1 MTGHRGVHLQ
11 RTLDRPGSLPGLT
24 MRRRVRVSAVPASVE
39 NLAIVWASLDQLCSG
54 LPDGQ
59 WDLPTGCPGWTVKDH
74 VSHLVDYE
82 ARALGRPAPEHE
94 PGPLPHVKNEMGR
107 ANEVGV
113 DVRRP
118 RPGAQVLG
126 EFREVTGER
135 LTRLRALTAQD
146 LTTPVTTPAGP
157 GTMAD
162 LLTLRVM
169 DSWTHEQD
177 IRRATGRPGH
187 SDGPAAD
194 EAVGYFTR
202 FLPYVVGKRAAAPEG
217 SKVVFRIGGRD
228 PVAVQVVAGR
238 GSVVTDPD
246 GATVSLV
253 IPVTTFAALAG
264 GRSDVPDDVYI
275 SGDRRLGQRVL
286 ASMSLMP

>member
-1 MTGHRGVHLQ
+1 M
-11 RTLDRPGSLPGLT
+11 
-24 MRRRVRVSAVPASVE
+24 VSAVSASVE
-39 NLAIVWASLDQLCSG
+39 NLAIAWASIDRLCSG

-94 PGPLPHVKNEMGR
+94 PGPRSYVKNEMGR
-107 ANEVGV
+107 VNEVGV
-113 DVRRP
+113 DARRP
-118 RPGAQVLG
+118 RPGAQVLA

-135 LTRLRALTAQD
+135 LVQLRALTAQD
-146 LTTPVTTPAGP
+146 LTAAVATPAGP
-157 GTMAD
+157 GTVAD

-187 SDGPAAD
+187 SQGPAAD
-194 EAVGYFTR
+194 EAVGYFIR
-202 FLPYVVGKRAAAPEG
+202 FLPYVVGKRAAAPDG

-228 PVAVQVVAGR
+228 PVVVQVAGGR
-238 GSVVTDPD
+238 GGLAADPD
-246 GATVSLV
+246 GATVTLV
-253 IPVTTFAALAG
+253 IPVTTFAALAA
-264 GRSDVPDDVYI
+264 GRSDVPDDAGI
-275 SGDRRLGQRVL
+275 SGDRQLGQRVL
-286 ASMSLMP
+286 DSMGFMP

>member
-1 MTGHRGVHLQ
+1 M
-11 RTLDRPGSLPGLT
+11 S
-24 MRRRVRVSAVPASVE
+24 ASVE
-39 NLAIVWASLDQLCSG
+39 NLAIVWSSIDQLCSG
-54 LPDGQ
+54 LLAGQ
-59 WDLPTGCPGWTVKDH
+59 WDLPTGCPGWTVKDQ

-94 PGPLPHVKNEMGR
+94 PGPLSHVKNEMSR
-107 ANEVGV
+107 ANEAGV

-135 LTRLRALTAQD
+135 LARLRALTGQD
-146 LTTPVTTPAGP
+146 LAAPVATPAGP

-169 DSWTHEQD
+169 DSWMHEQD

-187 SDGPAAD
+187 VDGPAAG

-202 FLPYVVGKRAAAPEG
+202 FLPYVVGKRAAAPDG
-217 SKVVFRIGGRD
+217 SKVVFRVGGRD
-228 PVAVQVVAGR
+228 PVAVQVAGGR
-238 GSVVTDPD
+238 GSLAADVGGP
-246 GATVSLV
+246 TVSLA

-264 GRSDVPDDVYI
+264 GRSDAP
-275 SGDRRLGQRVL
+275 GDASITGDEGLGRRVL
-286 ASMSLMP
+286 ASLGLMP